1 MAYKAGSLPRKLS
14 AGCYGALEFGFACGR
29 GHLFDEAWLHG
40 QIGEIVG
47 ANRDTRTTRLRKG
60 FAIEALQKLDRVSG
74 RKREV
79 DFALIDTATDA
90 MTHCIEAKWAGSS
103 HCTPLT
109 ILRDIARLA
118 VVSATHPNVLC
129 LFVLAGGKTP
139 VGDLF
144 RTAPLSPSDDRSRGL
159 LHYPF
164 DGGRS
169 VFTLRMDGS
178 VRSSLPVD
186 VRQGLLD
193 YLPALPRAV
202 QTTLYAP
209 SHVSTPNWQVHVWR
223 VVAV

>member
-14 AGCYGALEFGFACGR
+14 SGCYGGLEFGFACGR

-40 QIGEIVG
+40 LIGEIVG
-47 ANRDTRTTRLRKG
+47 ANRDTRTTSLKKG
-60 FAIEALQKLDRVSG
+60 FAIDALQKLDRGSG

-79 DFALIDTATDA
+79 DFALIDTETSAL
-90 MTHCIEAKWAGSS
+90 THCIEAKWAGSS
-103 HCTPLT
+103 HCSPLT

-118 VVSATHPNVLC
+118 VVSATHPNALC
-129 LFVLAGGKTP
+129 MFVLAGGKTP
-139 VGDLF
+139 VADLF
-144 RTAPLSPSDDRSRGL
+144 LKTPLSPPDDRSRGL
-159 LHYPF
+159 LHYPY

-169 VFTLRMDGS
+169 VFTLRLDGNMK
-178 VRSSLPVD
+178 SSLPVNL
-186 VRQGLLD
+186 RQDLVD